1 MFPND
6 WYLCPAFASAPAAF
20 LVKGQRK
27 RKFLDAQLK
36 LILNNWPQI
45 KMRDS
50 FNLIIVLKSSC
61 FFLSFYSRNDLDVG
75 VASLPQTDH
84 QSPGVGLM
92 AGPSSSARPSSGDHL
107 LSQLLRLETAV
118 AAGDIRRPATTPSG
132 RSRSKM
138 SRIEALKATATSLS
152 NRIEYEARKLAGE
165 GINYGTATSA
175 DMDAIFAPRPF
186 EGNLGD
192 GCWVETTA
200 AENNDMELRIQRIL
214 TSTAQSLYNG
224 TAPSGSVNLHTP
236 RGQKEMNVGSHWT
249 NSAVVATP
257 ILNSHTH
264 ERRKLVNGLEKPE
277 RKMAEQRG
285 HGLIDDK
292 IQTDLLDSSAGS
304 ISEGPLLSE
313 GSFSDGETSPPH
325 FPASRVPRP
334 AEVHLEEVE
343 YCAGRRRDY
352 QRLPEFQ
359 KEAARFSPFS
369 SPFAHHNGSR
379 SAWEELN
386 KGSPLSVINIFTKNL
401 HGHVKGQFTG
411 SGSLFVNF
419 DRYTEPLHC

>member
-1 MFPND
+1 M
-6 WYLCPAFASAPAAF
+6 
-20 LVKGQRK
+20 
-27 RKFLDAQLK
+27 
-36 LILNNWPQI
+36 
-45 KMRDS
+45 
-50 FNLIIVLKSSC
+50 
-61 FFLSFYSRNDLDVG
+61 
-75 VASLPQTDH
+75 PQTDH

-92 AGPSSSARPSSGDHL
+92 AGPSSGARPSSSDRL

-118 AAGDIRRPATTPSG
+118 AAGDIQRPATTPSG

-152 NRIEYEARKLAGE
+152 NRIECEAQKLAGE
-165 GINYGTATSA
+165 GINYGTATSV
-175 DMDAIFAPRPF
+175 DMDAIFAPRPS
-186 EGNLGD
+186 EGHLGD
-192 GCWVETTA
+192 GCWVEMSAT
-200 AENNDMELRIQRIL
+200 ENNDMELRIQRIL

-224 TAPSGSVNLHTP
+224 TAPPGSANLHMS
-236 RGQKEMNVGSHWT
+236 RGQKDMNVSSHWT

-292 IQTDLLDSSAGS
+292 KQTDLLDSSAGS

-325 FPASRVPRP
+325 FSASRAPRP
-334 AEVHLEEVE
+334 ADHLEEVE

-352 QRLPEFQ
+352 QRVPEFQ

-401 HGHVKGQFTG
+401 QRHVKGQFT
-411 SGSLFVNF
+411 
-419 DRYTEPLHC
+419 